1 MFKNTSIVNSI
12 QTLVGTSKIPFLAL
26 TLVCVFLSYAAAIHD
41 GFHTKILLL
50 GIIIIG
56 ALAAH
61 IAVNVLNEY
70 FDFKSGLDFKTDK
83 TPFSG
88 GSGSLQKRPDLADW
102 TLLFGLLNVAIVMG
116 IGIYFFKTRGW
127 IILLPSITGILL
139 MTFYTPHIVRMPAL
153 CLCAPGTGFGF
164 SMITGC
170 YIALAGRISVTVIAA
185 SIIVFFLVNNLL
197 LLNQFPDCT
206 ADRQF
211 GRKNIVILAG
221 KEKALGVYRIFMTC
235 TVLTII
241 IFNILKFFP
250 PVTLAATIPGLIA
263 LFTINISRFRNLHE
277 TKKAL
282 GINVFTVLSSPSL
295 IAAGLIFF

>member
-1 MFKNTSIVNSI
+1 MRSKITFIVKSIKA
-12 QTLVGTSKIPFLAL
+12 LAGTSKIPFLAL
-26 TLVCVFLSYAAAIHD
+26 TLVCVFLSYAATIFD
-41 GFHTKILLL
+41 GLQTKILFLV
-50 GIIIIG
+50 IILVG

-70 FDFKSGLDFKTDK
+70 FDFKSGLDFKTEK

-88 GSGSLQKRPDLADW
+88 GSGTLQKRPDLVNW
-102 TLLFGLLNVAIVMG
+102 TLLFAILNIAVVMG
-116 IGIYFFKTRGW
+116 IGIYFLKIRGW
-127 IILLPSITGILL
+127 LILFPAITGVLL
-139 MTFYTPHIVRMPAL
+139 MALYTPHIVRMPVL

-170 YIALAGRISVTVIAA
+170 YIALAGRISLTVIAA
-185 SIIVFFLVNNLL
+185 SIITFFLVNNLL
-197 LLNQFPDCT
+197 LLNQFPDCI

-221 KEKALGVYRIFMTC
+221 KENALGIYRFFMAC

-241 IFNILKFFP
+241 IFNILKIFP
-250 PVTLAATIPGLIA
+250 AVTLVAILPVLYS
-263 LFTINISRFRNLHE
+263 LFTINDSRFRNLDE

-295 IAAGLIFF
+295 VAVGLIF